1 MDPVTRGLL
10 GHKWGQGERGVQ
22 GSVLPVLCKSLGERA
37 KERGGAYLSCVA
49 LLPLFLC
56 AEAGWHQPY
65 MWKATRHVSS
75 RAAPRGGT
83 LGHVALGAGEHTPN
97 APL

>member
-49 LLPLFLC
+49 LLPLFVC
-56 AEAGWHQPY
+56 
-65 MWKATRHVSS
+65 
-75 RAAPRGGT
+75 RGGVAPT
-83 LGHVALGAGEHTPN
+83 LHVESHPACVKQGSTKGGHTRPCGIRGRGAYT
-97 APL
+97 